1 MSNTQIDQQIRD
13 HINAFV
19 EQLSTLVRKAAVE
32 AVRTALT
39 GNAPAAAQIRRG
51 PGRPPKTATAPAAA
65 RPAAA
70 PAKKAAKGKRAK
82 ASPADLAAA
91 GAKVLEYLAKN
102 PSQSLEQIGKG
113 LNTPTA
119 NLKLPIKQLLVDKK
133 LKTTGQRRGTKYSA
147 K

>member
-1 MSNTQIDQQIRD
+1 MSNTQIDQQIRN
-13 HINAFV
+13 HINSFV

-39 GNAPAAAQIRRG
+39 GETSAAAPVRRG
-51 PGRPPKTATAPAAA
+51 PGRPPKSAAAPAA
-65 RPAAA
+65 AAA
-70 PAKKAAKGKRAK
+70 PAKKGKKGKKGKRAK

-91 GAKVLEYLAKN
+91 GTKVLEYLAKT
-102 PSQSLEQIGKG
+102 PGQSLEQIGKG

-119 NLKLPIKQLLVDKK
+119 NLKLPIKQLLGDKK
-133 LKTTGQRRGTKYSA
+133 LKTTGQRRGTKYSV